1 MNTQNAA
8 TRKPT
13 ELAGKYLTF
22 FLGDEEYG
30 IEILRV
36 QEIIGLLRVT
46 PVPNTPKHMRGVINL
61 RGKVVPVVDMRERF
75 AMGTVEATKQTCIIV
90 VRSGESEIGA
100 IVDRVS
106 AVVNIKPDEIEEMPS
121 MGASVDT
128 SYLLGIGKTEGRVR
142 LLLDIERVLSE
153 IGEHA
158 AATGAASAS

>member
-1 MNTQNAA
+1 MNTQTAT
-8 TRKPT
+8 TRKPI

-75 AMGTVEATKQTCIIV
+75 AMGTTEATKQTCIIV

-106 AVVNIKPDEIEEMPS
+106 AVVNVKAEEIEETPP

-142 LLLDIERVLSE
+142 LLLDIERVLSDL
-153 IGEHA
+153 
-158 AATGAASAS
+158 GAGSGGGASPQG